1 MNTKKIWM
9 LSMIIASIFTITF
22 YFYLSSG
29 VNRKEQTAS
38 TQANNVASAK
48 KEKTTGE
55 NATQSAKTKEMLK
68 ISPNKR
74 AISIAV
80 DHVKGVSGL
89 IRPGNIVDV
98 IAYIPENAEGVSKTE
113 ILLQE
118 IKVLAVGSKTTAD
131 IDPTVELTY
140 PSVTVEVTPE
150 QAIAVATVSVKGS
163 LTFML
168 RKTPDQESSKAK
180 TNTKS
185 QKGEMTN
192 AN

>member
-1 MNTKKIWM
+1 M